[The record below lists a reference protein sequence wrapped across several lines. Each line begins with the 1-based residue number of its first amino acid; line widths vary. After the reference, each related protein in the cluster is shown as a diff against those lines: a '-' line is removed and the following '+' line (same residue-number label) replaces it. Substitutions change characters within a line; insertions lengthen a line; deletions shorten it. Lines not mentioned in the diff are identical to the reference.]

1 MGIPSGGA
9 GLRSWILCLRA
20 SSVVEVT
27 TCFSTSGYRSWT
39 RCDIPASSHY
49 EVLMGFWKSFQSAYK
64 ILFVSS
70 GGLAFCGQS
79 KAHCGGNSVLPSLC
93 LSNHGNINTSKIYL
107 NFMTTESLKQDITTL
122 AHLAVSMWSF
132 PRILPVSKSRYL
144 VLTMFPLRL
153 ATSLLR
159 ILKAVIHH

>member
-1 MGIPSGGA
+1 MWKLPFA
-9 GLRSWILCLRA
+9 FLLQ
-20 SSVVEVT
+20 E
-27 TCFSTSGYRSWT
+27 YRNWN

-49 EVLMGFWKSFQSAYK
+49 EVLMSVWKSFQSDYK

-70 GGLAFCGQS
+70 EGLAFCGQS
-79 KAHCGGNSVLPSLC
+79 KAPSGGNSVLPSLC

-132 PRILPVSKSRYL
+132 PRILPVSKSSYL

-159 ILKAVIHH
+159 ILKASIHH